1 MADLLYDFLAQD
13 FPHQECLIGRG
24 VLPRAGRC
32 VIGGEPKSNKSWI
45 ALEMALAMTQGRN
58 VFNATYKSG
67 TPVLPTGKRFKVLYI
82 EQEIGG
88 PELQKRLRGLMANEN
103 ALGIDLYVKSKD
115 MSMRLDTQEGHE
127 AIAREVEQV
136 RPDCVILDPLSKFHL
151 SGENSSQEMG
161 AVLRVGQIITV
172 DYNTA
177 LIYIHHT
184 SKPNPENPRR
194 GGDRLRGSSA
204 IFADVDTCCIVERKS
219 SPDSKEPVLELD
231 FEMRCGEP
239 LEKVYVQRK
248 LDGRVVYLGEEYRW
262 LGDRAQ
268 MTGEAGKRRSR
279 VYDPSSSRG

>member
-1 MADLLYDFLAQD
+1 MAELLLDFLSKPIPVVPQI
-13 FPHQECLIGRG
+13 IGRG
-24 VLPRAGRC
+24 VLPVAGRL
-32 VIGGEPKSNKSWI
+32 VVGGEPKSNKSWI
-45 ALEMALAMTQGRN
+45 AIEMALAMARGIP
-58 VFNATYKSG
+58 VFAANYKSG
-67 TPVLPTGKRFKVLYI
+67 TPVFPVSKKFRVLYI
-82 EQEIGG
+82 EQEIGEV
-88 PELQKRLRGLMANEN
+88 ELQKRLSNRLVGEDV
-103 ALGIDLYVKSKD
+103 LGVEFYVKSKD

-136 RPDCVILDPLSKFHL
+136 QPDCVILDPLSKFHL

-239 LEKVYVQRK
+239 LEKIYVQRK

-268 MTGEAGKRRSR
+268 MTGEASKRRSR
-279 VYDPSSSRG
+279 VYDPSAK